1 MKKAVLVIGA
11 SSSIGTPLVDRLLRD
26 GFHVIGQFR
35 TISEQLTQ
43 LNCEFPDALELF
55 QLDFKSEDVLEK
67 TKGLLALCQ
76 KNLFAVVHLP
86 SFPPS
91 MKALYKT
98 DIQEIYQHFDV
109 QINSLHYVFS
119 GLHKSLARSK
129 DFRIVGVNTEITGMK
144 IPPKGFGSYAI
155 AKAAA
160 ATYFDCLDA
169 EYREKSVNVNQI
181 LPGMFRSPLLENL
194 PEFVIESLLGVL
206 DESAGRRV
214 CPDRD
219 LVSLIMYLLSPEGG
233 NVRGQKISVGA

>member
-98 DIQEIYQHFDV
+98 DIQEIYQHFV
-109 QINSLHYVFS
+109 
-119 GLHKSLARSK
+119 
-129 DFRIVGVNTEITGMK
+129 
-144 IPPKGFGSYAI
+144 
-155 AKAAA
+155 
-160 ATYFDCLDA
+160 
-169 EYREKSVNVNQI
+169 
-181 LPGMFRSPLLENL
+181 
-194 PEFVIESLLGVL
+194 
-206 DESAGRRV
+206 
-214 CPDRD
+214 
-219 LVSLIMYLLSPEGG
+219 
-233 NVRGQKISVGA
+233 